1 MKRSTERPAE
11 ILGWSESNGKPV
23 FEIACFRV
31 NLPKQ
36 KDAPA
41 YHGQLSFLCPFCGE
55 LHFHGAVGPG
65 LGAGDG
71 HRVAHCLT
79 RSMLNSGGYVLVE
92 QEHSH
97 KAGSL
102 PKRLVGPAERHNLK
116 RFLKKNLTSQDSSQE
131 SDCRTLGSQA
141 DKG

>member
-1 MKRSTERPAE
+1 MQTKQRPAE
-11 ILGWSESNGKPV
+11 ILGWSEVNGKPV

-31 NLPKQ
+31 NHAKPG
-36 KDAPA
+36 DGPA
-41 YHGQLSFLCPFCGE
+41 YHGQLCFRCPFCGE
-55 LHFHGAVGPG
+55 QHFHGAVGPK

-97 KAGSL
+97 KAGTL
-102 PKRLVGPAERHNLK
+102 PKRLLGPAERHNLK
-116 RFLKKNLTSQDSSQE
+116 QFLQKNLSSQIPSQDRKT
-131 SDCRTLGSQA
+131 RTLGNHTA
-141 DKG
+141 KG